1 MEAFEQQRTINKA
14 YIGEMA
20 NPEVSKVVQNGLFT
34 NPFTVSTG
42 VRIPLGTPIN
52 SKRYDLPVRIYRCAA
67 AALPRNLC
75 VAAGV
80 RLRPGSGS
88 TLFLLPVANMG
99 CDA

>member
-42 VRIPLGTPIN
+42 VRIPLGTPIK
-52 SKRYDLPVRIYRCAA
+52 SMR
-67 AALPRNLC
+67 
-75 VAAGV
+75 
-80 RLRPGSGS
+80 
-88 TLFLLPVANMG
+88 
-99 CDA
+99 